1 MHNVKKDIYKFIWK
15 LYTVF
20 SPIIEMHDT
29 HDRIKARNGT
39 NR

>member
-1 MHNVKKDIYKFIWK
+1 MHNVKKRYIQIYLEITHDF
-15 LYTVF
+15 F
-20 SPIIEMHDT
+20 PIIEMHDT